1 MSDQERHATGVEESD
16 PDAASTALVGTLG
29 VLVLVIVIVFVQGLY
44 LRSTRAEFERK
55 VVSEKPEELETVRAD
70 QLSKFTPRIVDP
82 VRGTVAIPIE
92 DAIAAMLRAPDPAA
106 PVAAPPVAAAPAP
119 AAPPAPGRM
128 GRAK

>member
-1 MSDQERHATGVEESD
+1 MSDHEVRATEIDESD
-16 PDAASTALVGTLG
+16 PDAASTATVGVLG

-44 LRSTRAEFERK
+44 ERSTRAEFERK

-82 VRGTVAIPIE
+82 AHGTVAIPIE

-106 PVAAPPVAAAPAP
+106 PVAAPF
-119 AAPPAPGRM
+119 PGRK